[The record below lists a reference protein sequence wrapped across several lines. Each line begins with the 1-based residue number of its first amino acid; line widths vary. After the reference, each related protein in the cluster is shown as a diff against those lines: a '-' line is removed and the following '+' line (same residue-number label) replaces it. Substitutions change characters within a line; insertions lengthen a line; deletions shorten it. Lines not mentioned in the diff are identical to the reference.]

1 MSRRHSNRVETPSTA
16 ETVVSFLSYAA
27 ALAAPVVSFIIML

>member
-1 MSRRHSNRVETPSTA
+1 MSRPATETETPSTT

-27 ALAAPVVSFIIML
+27 ALAAPIVSFIIML